1 LQLHAVDEVPVV
13 VPIFNCEFNGQVLQS
28 LPSKY
33 KPMLQLQSFEDVDPA
48 GDMDNDWH
56 LLQVI

>member
-1 LQLHAVDEVPVV
+1 MHAVDEVPVA
-13 VPIFNCEFNGQVLQS
+13 VPIFNCEFNGQGLQS

-33 KPMLQLQSFEDVDPA
+33 KPILQTQSFEDVDPA
-48 GDMDNDWH
+48 GDVDNDWH

>member
-1 LQLHAVDEVPVV
+1 MDEVPVV
-13 VPIFNCEFNGQVLQS
+13 VPVFNCEFNGQVLQS

-33 KPMLQLQSFEDVDPA
+33 KPVLQLQSFEDVDPA
-48 GDMDNDWH
+48 GDVDNDWH

>member
-13 VPIFNCEFNGQVLQS
+13 VPVFNREFNGQVLQS

-33 KPMLQLQSFEDVDPA
+33 KPVLQLQSFGEVEPA
-48 GDMDNDWH
+48 GDVDEDRH
-56 LLQVI
+56 LLH